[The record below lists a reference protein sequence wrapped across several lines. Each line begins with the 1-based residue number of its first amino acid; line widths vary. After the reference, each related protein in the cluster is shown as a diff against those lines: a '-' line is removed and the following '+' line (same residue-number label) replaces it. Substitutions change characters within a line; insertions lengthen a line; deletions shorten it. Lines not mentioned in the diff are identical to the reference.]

1 MLNIYDE
8 QTFEDISYAG
18 QMNQRWDL
26 QDCKFKRCDFSDS
39 EFLNTKFVDCVFD
52 GCNLSMMRLRD
63 STLNNV
69 VFKNCKIMGVNFS
82 QCQDFLFTVK
92 FEGCILDYSSFMDK
106 KMAKTSFIQTSLKEV
121 TFTRANLGGSVF
133 DNCNLNETI
142 FRETDL
148 SGVDFSTAYNY
159 LIDPEVNKMTKA
171 VFSMSD
177 VAGLLYKYGIKIV

>member
-8 QTFEDISYAG
+8 QTFEDVSYAG
-18 QMNQRWDL
+18 QVNQRWDF
-26 QDCKFKRCDFSDS
+26 QDCQFKGCNFSDS
-39 EFLNTKFVDCVFD
+39 EFANSKFVDCVFD
-52 GCNLSMMRLRD
+52 GCNLSMMRLQGT
-63 STLNNV
+63 TLNGV

-92 FEGCILDYSSFMDK
+92 FESCILDYSSFMDRK
-106 KMAKTSFIQTSLKEV
+106 ILKTPFIQTSLKEV
-121 TFTRANLGGSVF
+121 TFTRANLSGSKF
-133 DNCNLNETI
+133 DNCNLNETV

-148 SGVDFSTAYNY
+148 SSVDFSSSYNY

-171 VFSMSD
+171 VFSMNG